1 MWEGMIYGRAH
12 GKIGSTRA
20 SKNKIITP
28 PETTRGRGQG
38 RSEHERS
45 EEGMI
50 MMIEWRNL
58 AIRVGSFA
66 TQEAITPGVGGETG
80 KVNGQDVNGNGSR
93 AEWESVW
100 KFSEL

>member
-1 MWEGMIYGRAH
+1 
-12 GKIGSTRA
+12 
-20 SKNKIITP
+20 
-28 PETTRGRGQG
+28 
-38 RSEHERS
+38 
-45 EEGMI
+45 